1 MNAKGTQGP
10 IKVFRDNGLVL
21 KVWEQPGKDD
31 KGPFLT
37 STIGRTYRTDDGEW
51 AESRNLSRADLLK
64 LPALTLEANRFMLEW
79 QKSQRSRNQ
88 DAPAS
93 EDRATT
99 EKGGL
104 SAQRD
109 AAFSKADST
118 PLPAQ
123 PNQTRGPER

>member
-10 IKVFRDNGLVL
+10 IKVFRDNALVL

-37 STIGRTYRTDDGEW
+37 STIGRTYRTEGGEW

-64 LPALTLEANRFMLEW
+64 LPALTLEANRFMREW
-79 QKSQRSRNQ
+79 QKSRRSPSQ
-88 DAPAS
+88 DASAS
-93 EDRATT
+93 EVRDTT
-99 EKGGL
+99 DKGGL

-118 PLPAQ
+118 PSPAQ
-123 PNQTRGPER
+123 TDKTRGPER